1 MSFEYVEEAAEG
13 ELSGYVFKVNVDA
26 GDGYS
31 GMTLTVSPTWPTFYP
46 KTLMPLASTPFRALT
61 ISSIP
66 AP

>member
-13 ELSGYVFKVNVDA
+13 ELSGYVFKVNVHA

-31 GMTLTVSPTWPTFYP
+31 GMTLTVVADLANVLSEDAYAVSFDAVSSP
-46 KTLMPLASTPFRALT
+46 A